1 MTKKWIF
8 IIIFILLISTFTS
21 LHWGIQKKTQLTELE
36 TQIAK
41 EKKEILSYNKY
52 RTLFSNISS
61 NLNVKGFLF
70 KDGTITPG
78 VTLVERDLS
87 FGSRMVLNTTDKFDT
102 GEDNSTQH
110 ILIYENPKEN
120 RQVHVMFSY
129 VPERL
134 HSDMINCF
142 EMCDFSGTTKAL
154 SNKMCITTVNYKN
167 IIITVTQVASDKVCL
182 EDNFTFIRAIQKLL

>member
-1 MTKKWIF
+1 
-8 IIIFILLISTFTS
+8 
-21 LHWGIQKKTQLTELE
+21 
-36 TQIAK
+36 
-41 EKKEILSYNKY
+41 
-52 RTLFSNISS
+52 
-61 NLNVKGFLF
+61 
-70 KDGTITPG
+70 
-78 VTLVERDLS
+78 
-87 FGSRMVLNTTDKFDT
+87 
-102 GEDNSTQH
+102 
-110 ILIYENPKEN
+110 
-120 RQVHVMFSY
+120 MFSY